1 MKKITYMLYLSLLIG
16 CGGGGGG
23 GGEGTP
29 PDTAPPTTTAFP
41 AGGTYGSSQP
51 VTLTSNEPATIYY
64 SIDGKDPSA
73 GSANTSSGT
82 SPLGGIVI
90 PGGTTVLKYYAVDLA
105 GNRESVRTQ
114 TFVIDIVSP
123 IVTVTSGAP
132 GAMGLL
138 GNQDITWQSNEAG
151 TYVVELGGTGTP
163 GTGTVLSTGSATPPT
178 PVVQNIKGTQLTYAG
193 PTTLW
198 VYVTDGTGHTGSTS
212 VGLTLKPMVPI
223 NVGGELG
230 QIAILPNGLK
240 AYVAQPDA
248 NAVAV
253 IDANPASGTFN
264 TVNATIPMGTRC
276 IRPMGVVATPN
287 GSRVYVTCGG
297 STSFDNDIISVI
309 STSTDTAQDAIQLG
323 TNSAPNG
330 IAITPDGT
338 RAYFLRFE
346 GVISVLDVNP
356 ASASFHAI
364 TKNITREGLLSG
376 AIAVTPDGTR
386 AIVNWAGH
394 GHGVDVIDVNP
405 ANGGTY
411 NTIVSSPVPAVTV
424 SGVGGDVAVTSN
436 SGFAFATDITHRLC
450 RINLQTF
457 AIAPTGPLA
466 SQSSFALTPD
476 GNMILMG
483 NPNDNNM
490 RVLNA
495 SDLTVTVDV
504 PMGAGLGFTGG
515 IAVTPGGDRAYVTRN
530 TLSVNSQVVMVPLQ

>member
-1 MKKITYMLYLSLLIG
+1 
-16 CGGGGGG
+16 
-23 GGEGTP
+23 
-29 PDTAPPTTTAFP
+29 
-41 AGGTYGSSQP
+41 
-51 VTLTSNEPATIYY
+51 
-64 SIDGKDPSA
+64 
-73 GSANTSSGT
+73 
-82 SPLGGIVI
+82 
-90 PGGTTVLKYYAVDLA
+90 
-105 GNRESVRTQ
+105 
-114 TFVIDIVSP
+114 
-123 IVTVTSGAP
+123 
-132 GAMGLL
+132 
-138 GNQDITWQSNEAG
+138 
-151 TYVVELGGTGTP
+151 
-163 GTGTVLSTGSATPPT
+163 
-178 PVVQNIKGTQLTYAG
+178 
-193 PTTLW
+193 
-198 VYVTDGTGHTGSTS
+198 
-212 VGLTLKPMVPI
+212 MVPI

-297 STSFDNDIISVI
+297 STSFDIDIISVI
-309 STSTDTAQDAIQLG
+309 STSTDSAQDAIQLG

-346 GVISVLDVNP
+346 SMISVLDVNP
-356 ASASFHAI
+356 ASPFYHSLTDSIPRA
-364 TKNITREGLLSG
+364 GLLFG
-376 AIAVTPDGTR
+376 AISVTPDGTR
-386 AIVNWAGH
+386 AIVNWAGS
-394 GHGVDVIDVNP
+394 GHAVDVIDVNP
-405 ANGGTY
+405 ASGTY
-411 NTIVSSPVPAVTV
+411 NTIVSSPVPFVPAIT
-424 SGVGGDVAVTSN
+424 VGGDVAVTSN
-436 SGFAFATDITHRLC
+436 SGFAFATDIAHHLC
-450 RINLQTF
+450 RINLQTS

-476 GNMILMG
+476 GNTILMG

-515 IAVTPGGDRAYVTRN
+515 IAVTPEGDRAYVNRN
-530 TLSVNSQVVMVPLQ
+530 TISVNSQVVMVPLQ

>member
-1 MKKITYMLYLSLLIG
+1 
-16 CGGGGGG
+16 
-23 GGEGTP
+23 
-29 PDTAPPTTTAFP
+29 
-41 AGGTYGSSQP
+41 
-51 VTLTSNEPATIYY
+51 
-64 SIDGKDPSA
+64 
-73 GSANTSSGT
+73 
-82 SPLGGIVI
+82 LGGIVI
-90 PGGTTVLKYYAVDLA
+90 PGGTTVLKYFAVDLA

-123 IVTVTSGAP
+123 IVTVSSGAP

-138 GNQDITWQSNEAG
+138 GSQDITWQSNEAG

-163 GTGTVLSTGSATPPT
+163 GTGTVLSTGSATPAT

-193 PTTLW
+193 LTRLW
-198 VYVTDGTGHTGSTS
+198 VYVTDGVDHTGSTS
-212 VGLTLKPMVPI
+212 VVLTLKPMVSI

-240 AYVAQPDA
+240 VYVAQPDA

-264 TVNATIPMGTRC
+264 TVNATIPMGPRC

-297 STSFDNDIISVI
+297 STIFDIDSISVI

-323 TNSAPNG
+323 PNSAPNG

-346 GVISVLDVNP
+346 GEISVLDVNP
-356 ASASFHAI
+356 ASQSYHGI
-364 TKNITREGLLSG
+364 TARIPRAGLLFG

-386 AIVNWAGH
+386 AIVNWAGS
-394 GHGVDVIDVNP
+394 GHAVDVIDVNP
-405 ANGGTY
+405 DSGTY
-411 NTIVSSPVPAVTV
+411 NTIVSSPVPFVPAT
-424 SGVGGDVAVTSN
+424 SGGGDVAVTSN
-436 SGFAFATDITHRLC
+436 SGFAFATDITHQLC
-450 RINLQTF
+450 RINLQTS

-476 GNMILMG
+476 GNTILMG

-504 PMGAGLGFTGG
+504 PMGAGLGYTGG
-515 IAVTPGGDRAYVTRN
+515 IAVTPGTPGGDRAYVNRN
-530 TLSVNSQVVMVPLQ
+530 DLRKQPGVSAATIGSFLTDPARNLGSGLEADLVNGVRVRGLL